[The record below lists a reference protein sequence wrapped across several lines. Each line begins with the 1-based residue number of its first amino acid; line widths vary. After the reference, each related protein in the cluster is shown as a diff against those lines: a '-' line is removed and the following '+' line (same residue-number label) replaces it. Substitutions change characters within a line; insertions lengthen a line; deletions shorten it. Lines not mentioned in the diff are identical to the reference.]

1 MTLIHEAYHYNP
13 LNDTALRQIAFLF
26 GKAADFLDKSAMH
39 REEGNFEE
47 FANMLQRSIA
57 LIQGLSDVFDEAL
70 ESHDLNRVPQE
81 ALKGAYPHTW
91 NDYFIVVL
99 QGISALLQNYTSA
112 QSTQISKNLRDMENL
127 WVESNYQMAEK
138 RLLEE
143 QKRKDLERLTQS
155 EIDFDAI
162 DDAHDHLILLN
173 ELTLGRD
180 LNMSL

>member
-1 MTLIHEAYHYNP
+1 MTSIHEAYHYNP

-26 GKAADFLDKSAMH
+26 GKAADFLDQSAMH

-57 LIQGLSDVFDEAL
+57 LMQGLSDVFDEAL
-70 ESHDLNRVPQE
+70 PYDLDSVPKK
-81 ALKGAYPHTW
+81 ALKGARPHTW

-127 WVESNYQMAEK
+127 WVESHYQMAEK
-138 RLLEE
+138 CLLEE
-143 QKRKDLERLTQS
+143 QKTMDLERLTQS

-162 DDAHDHLILLN
+162 DDAHDDLILLN